1 MNDLTIQ
8 PFTPADQP
16 AAKALILQGME
27 EHWGE
32 LDLSLNPDLNDIAA
46 SYADGVFLCAWL
58 DGELVGTGALV
69 PEGKGV
75 MRVVR
80 MSVQRARRR
89 MGIAS
94 RILSA
99 LLDEARR
106 RGCHAI
112 VIETTETWA
121 DAVGFYLR
129 HGFRI
134 VKHRDGE
141 VHFVLELQAA
151 LPL

>member
-8 PFTPADQP
+8 PFAPADQP
-16 AAKALILQGME
+16 AAKALILQGLE

-32 LDLSLNPDLNDIAA
+32 LDLTLNPDLNDIAL
-46 SYADGVFLCAWL
+46 SYADGMFLCAWL
-58 DGELVGTGALV
+58 NGELVGTGAIV
-69 PEGKGV
+69 PEGEGV

-80 MSVQRARRR
+80 MSVQRERRR

-94 RILSA
+94 RVLIA
-99 LLDEARR
+99 LLDESRR
-106 RGCHAI
+106 RGCHI
-112 VIETTETWA
+112 VVLETTETWA

-134 VKHRDGE
+134 VEHRDGDA
-141 VHFVLELQAA
+141 HFVMNL
-151 LPL
+151 

>member
-1 MNDLTIQ
+1 MAELSIQ
-8 PFTPADQP
+8 RFSPDDQP
-16 AAKALILQGME
+16 AAKALILQGLE

-46 SYADGVFLCAWL
+46 QYAGCLFLCAWC
-58 DGELVGTGALV
+58 DGELVGTGAIA
-69 PEGKGV
+69 PEGDGT

-80 MSVQRARRR
+80 MSVQRERRR

-94 RILSA
+94 SILRE

-106 RGCHAI
+106 RRCNK
-112 VIETTETWA
+112 VVLETTETWD
-121 DAVGFYLR
+121 DAIGFYLR

-134 VKHRDGE
+134 VDHRDGDA
-141 VHFVLELQAA
+141 HFVLVIAPDEAH
-151 LPL
+151 